1 MNGPGVLRE
10 LPASALICPPPPPLQ
25 CARFTFVMF
34 AGNET
39 GSFVSRLF
47 DKIHA
52 DKDKVVNDVKS
63 KKSAK
68 AEVVKSA
75 GSAAVPTDVCAAL
88 APGCI
93 ATRQSACRPR

>member
-1 MNGPGVLRE
+1 
-10 LPASALICPPPPPLQ
+10 
-25 CARFTFVMF
+25 MF

-88 APGCI
+88 APQTALAEQTG
-93 ATRQSACRPR
+93 RP